1 MTTYAYTTWFFPIF
15 LVACISS
22 VLFVSIRSVLKPLSQ
37 YESHISSDINGNSDS
52 KWKLAPRS
60 RGNSD
65 CSRNLSRSDQRAI
78 PYSHRQSYDP
88 RRYPLLYKN
97 ILQQEESAKFGIH
110 SGDGYQHTSQL
121 REHLQRLQIEKLKK
135 REQSQTSDSDEN
147 SDPIVLTDVRFAQ
160 PQGLHVNL
168 DIKIRI
174 AQTCDGGY
182 QRSCFRSNGICDGG
196 DVHPIKEEEE
206 GEKEIEEGTSFDKS
220 EREEEKDKKCLRT
233 RNVAVVFFLPSGCYI
248 DQQEIEVRTYSNLIL
263 PLHSPLTP
271 LTNDMM
277 YNNHEV
283 LFLSY
288 VFFLF

>member
-60 RGNSD
+60 RATSSG
-65 CSRNLSRSDQRAI
+65 NLSRSDRRGI

-88 RRYPLLYKN
+88 SRYPLLYKN

-121 REHLQRLQIEKLKK
+121 REHLQRLQTEKIKK
-135 REQSQTSDSDEN
+135 REQSQTSGSDED
-147 SDPIVLTDVRFAQ
+147 SDPIVLADVRFAQ

-168 DIKIRI
+168 DIRIRI

-182 QRSCFRSNGICDGG
+182 QRSCFRRNNIYDAG
-196 DVHPIKEEEE
+196 DVHPIVEEEE
-206 GEKEIEEGTSFDKS
+206 DEDEEEKVNEKVGTSFDKP

-248 DQQEIEVRTYSNLIL
+248 DQQEIEVRTYIYLIPPLSSPL
-263 PLHSPLTP
+263 PLFTLLLT
-271 LTNDMM
+271 T
-277 YNNHEV
+277 
-283 LFLSY
+283 
-288 VFFLF
+288 

>member
-1 MTTYAYTTWFFPIF
+1 MT
-15 LVACISS
+15 
-22 VLFVSIRSVLKPLSQ
+22 
-37 YESHISSDINGNSDS
+37 
-52 KWKLAPRS
+52 
-60 RGNSD
+60 
-65 CSRNLSRSDQRAI
+65 RSDQRAI

-121 REHLQRLQIEKLKK
+121 REHLQRLQIEKSKK

-147 SDPIVLTDVRFAQ
+147 SDPIVLADVRFAE

-168 DIKIRI
+168 DIRIRI

-182 QRSCFRSNGICDGG
+182 QRSCFRKNGIYDAG
-196 DVHPIKEEEE
+196 DVHPIAEEEEEDE
-206 GEKEIEEGTSFDKS
+206 GEKEKEGSSFDRS

-248 DQQEIEVRTYSNLIL
+248 DQQEIEVRTYSNLIPPLL
-263 PLHSPLTP
+263 PLLLAT
-271 LTNDMM
+271 
-277 YNNHEV
+277 
-283 LFLSY
+283 
-288 VFFLF
+288 

>member
-60 RGNSD
+60 RFNSNS
-65 CSRNLSRSDQRAI
+65 SRNLGRSDQRDI
-78 PYSHRQSYDP
+78 RYSHRQSYDP

-110 SGDGYQHTSQL
+110 SGDGYEHTSQL
-121 REHLQRLQIEKLKK
+121 REHLQRLRIEKLKK
-135 REQSQTSDSDEN
+135 REQSQSSDSDEN
-147 SDPIVLTDVRFAQ
+147 SDPIVLADVRFAQ

-168 DIKIRI
+168 DIRIRI

-182 QRSCFRSNGICDGG
+182 QRSCFRRNGIYDAEG
-196 DVHPIKEEEE
+196 VHRIEEEQ
-206 GEKEIEEGTSFDKS
+206 EEVRKGGGTSFDKS
-220 EREEEKDKKCLRT
+220 EREEENDKKCLRT
-233 RNVAVVFFLPSGCYI
+233 RNVAVVFFLPRGCYI
-248 DQQEIEVRTYSNLIL
+248 DQQEIEVRTYIYLIPPLSSPL
-263 PLHSPLTP
+263 PLFTLLLT
-271 LTNDMM
+271 T
-277 YNNHEV
+277 
-283 LFLSY
+283 
-288 VFFLF
+288 